1 MSITRRRLQQI
12 IREEAERSFTV
23 PRPSWKD
30 DEEDYEDEEMGLK
43 DEPEDDEDELEDE
56 DEEDLE
62 DEEFEDDELSGSGN
76 PELDRAWATWA
87 DATRTLID
95 LIDEDGTLLR
105 SDVLLMMHDHL
116 KRC

>member
-1 MSITRRRLQQI
+1 MSMTRRRLQQI

-30 DEEDYEDEEMGLK
+30 DEEDYEDEEMGLE
-43 DEPEDDEDELEDE
+43 DEPD
-56 DEEDLE
+56 EDLE
-62 DEEFEDDELSGSGN
+62 DEPEYDDEDLEDEDDELSGSGD
-76 PELDRAWATWA
+76 PELDRAWVAWA